1 MDVRSR
7 CLRGCSS
14 GTATWVCPS
23 PNDHSNIAVKL
34 SAMPSSTT
42 AYTAMAM
49 CESSAPLVRYVAIVA
64 VANGIST
71 TNSSNTRLMK
81 SSVLSTTAMRHH
93 ARVMVDP
100 DDPDREE
107 AHRIGRELR
116 QQVAVP
122 RLGNGE
128 VERQQRD
135 GHGDDDIT
143 EGLEA
148 CLAHLSAKS
157 VHADP

>member
-1 MDVRSR
+1 
-7 CLRGCSS
+7 
-14 GTATWVCPS
+14 
-23 PNDHSNIAVKL
+23 
-34 SAMPSSTT
+34 
-42 AYTAMAM
+42 
-49 CESSAPLVRYVAIVA
+49 
-64 VANGIST
+64 
-71 TNSSNTRLMK
+71 
-81 SSVLSTTAMRHH
+81 MRHH

-107 AHRIGRELR
+107 AHRIGRELRPVGPELR

-157 VHADP
+157 VHADPGRETRPRGTI